1 MASSRNGCQHDTELL
16 LSECRGPHGWDL
28 LHTAYSALRTVRPDC
43 STPMTIFSLE
53 LARFLAA
60 CAGVARPGSS
70 PPAGSPP
77 AGPAGAAHTAG
88 TPGPCVRPVG
98 QRAPSGRVS
107 PGPTGLRF
115 CACTG

>member
-53 LARFLAA
+53 LARFLEP

-77 AGPAGAAHTAG
+77 AGSAAAAHRAR
-88 TPGPCVRPVG
+88 TPGLCFGPMGR
-98 QRAPSGRVS
+98 QSPSGAVAPCLTVWRS
-107 PGPTGLRF
+107 
-115 CACTG
+115 

>member
-1 MASSRNGCQHDTELL
+1 MASSRNACQHDTELL
-16 LSECRGPHGWDL
+16 LSECRGHHVCDL

-53 LARFLAA
+53 LARFLEP

-77 AGPAGAAHTAG
+77 AGRPAT
-88 TPGPCVRPVG
+88 GPRAPPPRRCVRPI
-98 QRAPSGRVS
+98 
-107 PGPTGLRF
+107 GP
-115 CACTG
+115 